1 MNSTERTS
9 TMTKPM
15 ANVETQRRSGLLETS
30 LAASL
35 IFGFVAACGRAEAPH
50 AVSTDGDT
58 ELLLDVDRHEVD
70 DWFVFIGP
78 KVENYKPLEL
88 GFRNDNYAIRLDT
101 SCDGF
106 DVSVQVEVPD
116 DRTDYWQTSAT
127 LRIAGEDVGTY
138 SGGDYSLPLGEI
150 GAPVSY
156 PLAPLMNGV
165 QGFSV
170 TRSGCHNLDGEAGVS
185 FEAILTRT
193 VRRQRDYVAVS
204 SERWVATYT
213 LGQNELRRL
222 ELYSLDGEVKSFRAD
237 EGLTACA
244 AYHWPCDE
252 EARHDLLRP
261 YWDQATKR

>member
-1 MNSTERTS
+1 MFLIERTS
-9 TMTKPM
+9 KMIRPTAIVGT
-15 ANVETQRRSGLLETS
+15 RSLSNWLYRLGLKGVPIL
-30 LAASL
+30 L
-35 IFGFVAACGRAEAPH
+35 VACAQAEEAPRNTPS
-50 AVSTDGDT
+50 AVT
-58 ELLLDVDRHEVD
+58 EILLDVDRHEVD
-70 DWFVFIGP
+70 GRHVFIGP

-88 GFRNDNYAIRLDT
+88 GFRNDNYVIRLDT
-101 SCDGF
+101 ACDGF

-138 SGGDYSLPLGEI
+138 SGADVSLPLGEI

-170 TRSGCHNLDGEAGVS
+170 TRSTCHNLDGEAGVS

-222 ELYSLDGEVKSFRAD
+222 ELYSLDGEVKSFRS
-237 EGLTACA
+237 EKGISNCESHL
-244 AYHWPCDE
+244 WPCDDE
-252 EARHDLLRP
+252 TRIGLLRP
-261 YWDQATKR
+261 IWDEAIE